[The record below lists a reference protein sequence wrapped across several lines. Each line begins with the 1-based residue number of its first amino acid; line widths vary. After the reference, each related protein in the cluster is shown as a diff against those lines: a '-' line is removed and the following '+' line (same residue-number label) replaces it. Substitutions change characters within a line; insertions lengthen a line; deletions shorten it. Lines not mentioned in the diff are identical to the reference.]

1 MVKRNPYTPVKALE
15 VQILLFEQKEKLCQM
30 LIKRQVE
37 C

>member
-15 VQILLFEQKEKLCQM
+15 VQILLFEQKEKLCRIR
-30 LIKRQVE
+30 IKRQAE